1 MRALLP
7 EEGRGLFNDIVSGR
21 VLGAGRHIRMIGD
34 MMRSI
39 AGLRIPAHEK
49 LERCLRLGEFFKE
62 TRGKSSYAIVTAV
75 NLMTAGFAEADGEA
89 DVDVDRLIEE
99 RVLAYF
105 ENSERDTLEIVRRFR
120 NLVENQGLKR
130 LMVFDYSSTVEKCVV
145 GLHLPVEVYVPESRL
160 IDGGRPFVRP
170 FVEAG
175 HKVHFIADAAM
186 LTVLKK
192 IDAVFIGAETFY
204 PDGSAFNTAGSDL
217 LAEVCKLHGVPYY
230 VLTPLLKI
238 DMRPCEGIFKEV
250 IAADLRGRLAAGW
263 DQEIQEKVDFYSL
276 ELVRVLPEQITAF
289 VTEKGIIPTPAM
301 FAVAREYD
309 ELVNGRGRAQ

>member
-21 VLGAGRHIRMIGD
+21 VLGAGRHRRMIGD

-75 NLMTAGFAEADGEA
+75 NLMTAGFAEADGKA

-130 LMVFDYSSTVEKCVV
+130 LMVFDYSSTVE
-145 GLHLPVEVYVPESRL
+145 
-160 IDGGRPFVRP
+160 
-170 FVEAG
+170 
-175 HKVHFIADAAM
+175 
-186 LTVLKK
+186 
-192 IDAVFIGAETFY
+192 
-204 PDGSAFNTAGSDL
+204 
-217 LAEVCKLHGVPYY
+217 
-230 VLTPLLKI
+230 
-238 DMRPCEGIFKEV
+238 
-250 IAADLRGRLAAGW
+250 
-263 DQEIQEKVDFYSL
+263 
-276 ELVRVLPEQITAF
+276 
-289 VTEKGIIPTPAM
+289 
-301 FAVAREYD
+301 
-309 ELVNGRGRAQ
+309 

>member
-89 DVDVDRLIEE
+89 DVDRLIEE

-105 ENSERDTLEIVRRFR
+105 ENSERDTLEIVRRLEIWWR
-120 NLVENQGLKR
+120 TRGLK
-130 LMVFDYSSTVEKCVV
+130 S
-145 GLHLPVEVYVPESRL
+145 
-160 IDGGRPFVRP
+160 
-170 FVEAG
+170 
-175 HKVHFIADAAM
+175 
-186 LTVLKK
+186 
-192 IDAVFIGAETFY
+192 
-204 PDGSAFNTAGSDL
+204 
-217 LAEVCKLHGVPYY
+217 
-230 VLTPLLKI
+230 
-238 DMRPCEGIFKEV
+238 
-250 IAADLRGRLAAGW
+250 
-263 DQEIQEKVDFYSL
+263 
-276 ELVRVLPEQITAF
+276 
-289 VTEKGIIPTPAM
+289 
-301 FAVAREYD
+301 
-309 ELVNGRGRAQ
+309 